1 MALQVRR
8 GTNTERLDYTPLQG
22 ELIYD
27 TTTKQLYVGD
37 GATAG
42 GVISVLGSGSLNE
55 VVDDTTPQ
63 LGGDLDINTHDIT
76 GTGNINITGSITA
89 TSFVGDGSGLT
100 GVGSSSG
107 PFIGDLTGSV
117 FSDNSTLLVDA
128 QNNIFY
134 GNLEGNVIGNTTGI
148 HTGDVNG
155 SIFADN
161 STLIVDGINNTLR
174 GESVIGNLND
184 INFITAT
191 RITTLATAPSE
202 YALRV
207 QASFDSANTTDSFG
221 MLISRSRGTLASP
234 SALVV
239 GDPFGDIIWN
249 DFANNAS
256 GARIL
261 GRVDPDGTVAAGISP
276 GRLEF
281 HTAGNTGVMIPRG
294 WFESAGTFVTL
305 GIHNGR
311 TTAPTGIPFYSL
323 SNSNVTSDGP
333 RLLMRRSRG
342 TFDAPLTVVNGDALH
357 RITFGAHDGT
367 SYLDT
372 AFITARVDG
381 TVSTAV
387 VPTSIDIKTTN
398 SAGTVGTNATFR
410 TDKHTQFSGA
420 VKLAVYADDTARDA
434 AVTAPEAGMMI
445 FNTTLTKF
453 QGYTGSAW
461 VDLN

>member
-37 GATAG
+37 GTTAG
-42 GVISVLGSGSLNE
+42 GVISVLGSGSLDD
-55 VVDDTTPQ
+55 VVNDTTPQ

-100 GVGSSSG
+100 GISSSASG

-117 FSDNSTLLVDA
+117 FADNSSLLVDA
-128 QNNIFY
+128 QNSRFF
-134 GNLEGNVIGNTTGI
+134 GNLVGNTTGI

-155 SIFADN
+155 SIFADD
-161 STLIVDGINNTLR
+161 STLIVDGINNTVR
-174 GESVIGNLND
+174 GESVVGNLND
-184 INFITAT
+184 LNFITAT
-191 RITTLATAPSE
+191 RITSLATAPSE
-202 YALRV
+202 YNLRC
-207 QASFDSANTTDSFG
+207 QASFDSVNTESSFG

-234 SALVV
+234 TALVA
-239 GDPFGDIIWN
+239 GDAFGSVLWN
-249 DFANNAS
+249 DFASNSS
-256 GARIL
+256 GAGIL
-261 GRVDPDGTVAAGISP
+261 GRVDPDGTVSTGIAP

-281 HTAGNTGVMIPRG
+281 QTANNAGALVTRG
-294 WFESAGTFVTL
+294 WFDYAGAFVTS

-311 TTAPTGIPFYSL
+311 SVAPTGIPFYSL
-323 SNSNVTSDGP
+323 NHSNVTSDGP
-333 RLLMRRSRG
+333 RFLMRRSRG
-342 TFDAPLTVVNGDALH
+342 TFEAPLTVIDGDALH
-357 RITFGAHDGT
+357 RITFGAYDGT
-367 SYLDT
+367 NYIDT

-387 VPTSIDIKTTN
+387 VPTSIDVKTTN
-398 SAGTVGTNATFR
+398 ASGTVGTNATFR
-410 TDKHTQFSGA
+410 ADKHTEFNGA

-434 AVTAPEAGMMI
+434 AVTAPQAGMMV